1 MLLKKL
7 KTFLRNIYLYSVIIL
22 ICIIFIECLTT
33 IALKFK
39 IFRNFNHSFVTFDF
53 TEITNSNFLNLKK
66 NISLKEDIS
75 IFTDTNRLRVREE
88 DFNHNL
94 NDNSNK
100 VIFLGDSVP
109 FGWGVNYEDSI
120 PGAFEKINKKF
131 TVINAAVPSYTI
143 KQSVDKFIEELKD
156 VKNINYIYISNFNPL
171 DLYLMFGKKWDESL
185 NWSNHNDYLAHDIF
199 FYKYKNL
206 PIWGEISL
214 FKVLR
219 KIHVVKF
226 FERPKNIIYERNSD
240 TDKKFIMFFINQLE
254 RLSKNVDENTVI
266 IFVPI
271 MSPLNFHKNALEDEI
286 NNQRLNLINK
296 VNNSLKLYN
305 KNNFIYFDT
314 IEKLNSFNEKDL
326 FIDECCHLTPFSALE
341 IAKNLNKLI
350 D

>member
-1 MLLKKL
+1 MQ
-7 KTFLRNIYLYSVIIL
+7 
-22 ICIIFIECLTT
+22 E
-33 IALKFK
+33 
-39 IFRNFNHSFVTFDF
+39 
-53 TEITNSNFLNLKK
+53 
-66 NISLKEDIS
+66 
-75 IFTDTNRLRVREE
+75 
-88 DFNHNL
+88 
-94 NDNSNK
+94 
-100 VIFLGDSVP
+100 
-109 FGWGVNYEDSI
+109 
-120 PGAFEKINKKF
+120 
-131 TVINAAVPSYTI
+131 
-143 KQSVDKFIEELKD
+143 
-156 VKNINYIYISNFNPL
+156 
-171 DLYLMFGKKWDESL
+171 
-185 NWSNHNDYLAHDIF
+185 
-199 FYKYKNL
+199 KYKNL

-219 KIHVVKF
+219 KIYVTKF

-314 IEKLNSFNEKDL
+314 IEKLNSFNAKDL
-326 FIDECCHLTPFSALE
+326 FIDECCHLTPFSALV